1 MKQIGYT
8 FIYTVEKLGV
18 GLKTMEKWLAAAIL
32 RHKRDKN
39 IWIYTFEITFFQEDG
54 GQNLDNGEAFENR
67 EEVDSE
73 LKNNS
78 QILNGNDNLATDNR
92 RSGSLSSLTYKNR
105 FNEDIEIGNFFYN
118 GYVQ

>member
-1 MKQIGYT
+1 MKKIGYT

-32 RHKRDKN
+32 RHERDKN
-39 IWIYTFEITFFQEDG
+39 IWIYTFEITIFQEDG

-73 LKNNS
+73 LKSNS
-78 QILNGNDNLATDNR
+78 QILNGNDNLEMDNR
-92 RSGSLSSLTYKNR
+92 RSGSLSSLTHKHR
-105 FNEDIEIGNFFYN
+105 FNEDIEIGNFFL
-118 GYVQ
+118 